1 MIEMIKSSAI
11 SFDIRIDIQGI
22 NQMLSYIEKNDIDGM
37 GHLQLIYLGRS
48 RRFEI
53 ELDNQDDRIIIT
65 GDTIKLYMD
74 DEEIDYLKQRLE
86 EALVSKSF
94 YPSEICERNY
104 KNRNITLCCD
114 VM

>member
-1 MIEMIKSSAI
+1 MIEMIKNSAI
-11 SFDIRIDIQGI
+11 SFTIRVDIQGI
-22 NQMLSYIEKNDIDGM
+22 EQMLNYIEENSINGKGQ
-37 GHLQLIYLGRS
+37 LQLMHLGKN

-53 ELDNQDDRIIIT
+53 ELDNQEDRIIIT
-65 GDTIKLYMD
+65 KDIIRICMD

-104 KNRNITLCCD
+104 NNRSITLYCD
-114 VM
+114 VI